1 MTGGRQLKGDEYMKK
16 RALFTKLTLLCAG
29 LLFFA
34 SCSMIDSAENAALKG
49 ETASASGQ
57 SSGQKFSFSG
67 SICVTGALPASLC
80 RADGDSVAS
89 RSALPS
95 YNIGSE
101 YYYFVTATQ
110 TDGSGTFSINSF
122 NNPSDFDTTN
132 GVIFA
137 LSLGSGTWQ
146 IISGVK
152 RSPTSSSVNANTD
165 PIIMS
170 DTYPATLSAA
180 NPVVSHIFYPKP
192 SQSGEGTVELKISVY
207 SEISDFGRVTAS
219 CSKSAWAEKVS
230 EPSYDTEAGQWII
243 QTNPSNTLP
252 SGTYEVTF
260 NFYNTSNILLY
271 STVQTINVFDNMTTN
286 TWLSD
291 GSGAIDDNGTFALS
305 NSLVTSFART
315 TFYVGQTSAATSVE
329 VNASDITGNGSP
341 YAPLETVNKAV
352 EVIKAN
358 GDSSKDYRI
367 FISGELSGSTEI
379 TPPFDG
385 KARSLTLAGLN
396 GLDSNG
402 EPKDSLISDST
413 EIVLSVMT
421 NVPVTIKNLAIKGGT
436 TGLSVG
442 LTGTNVIIESG
453 VLITDCSRGVNLYAN
468 ASLTMK
474 GGKISGNIGTS
485 EGAGVETANGTSFT
499 FEGGEIS
506 ENEATGNGG
515 GVYIANSA
523 TFTMTGG
530 TIKKNKAASGAGI
543 YNSAY
548 NTAPSSSIT
557 NGTIT
562 ENEASEKGGGICNT
576 THSVL
581 TVTGGE
587 ISKNTAP
594 LGGAIHV
601 YYASLFLGGDAYI
614 PYGDK
619 NGSKGAGKNDICLE
633 KNGAHDSYITLSS
646 GLFKHSKSNPIA
658 VTHSEWQRGKTIVQ
672 AGTNDIDLTPYK
684 DYFTYTQDGWGSKVS
699 TDKKS
704 IYIDTPIYVAGTEPE
719 REVCTADGSDVTG
732 EGTRAK
738 PYATIAKAIELL
750 TDKDTD
756 YTIYIDG
763 TISGV
768 QTIPDTL
775 KSDGTGTYNAKSLT
789 IDGVNGLDQ
798 NNKPIDILDGNK
810 ASDSTLTVE
819 SNVPVTITNLKII
832 NGTGKSTFKR
842 GGGIYISDNASLA
855 LGDGALVTDNTAKD
869 GGGIYNLGK
878 LFLYGT
884 AMVGMQTN
892 SVATSDNWGNKATGE
907 GAGIYSTAQGQIY
920 LGYRSESETE
930 VLTGGVC
937 GNYNANSR
945 AEEPGENC
953 GGGICMSSNFESGKI
968 EIASGNIS
976 YNYAMNGAGIYTRG
990 HVTMTGGTI
999 EGNEG
1004 NSADTTNGKGGGIYL
1019 YDFNTS
1025 PRTFTMSGNAVIKN
1039 NKNIALGAGVYL
1051 RNGYCTF
1058 EMNGGEISGNIALS
1072 NGGAVYM
1079 DNMNGSSSLNIQG
1092 AANIPYG
1099 GAVKNNDIYMSDTSQ
1114 KIKITGPL
1122 SERDADKVIGLTP
1135 SSYTERTLLAAETG
1149 VTLADEAGKFI
1160 VTNNEWGIL
1169 ATGSLVNAKTA
1180 TTLAATLSALPA
1192 NTVENPYEILL
1203 YASSE
1208 SDFETIK
1215 SILKS
1220 NSSKYVN
1227 ITLYCPG
1234 FTSLPESAFISCT
1247 SLVGITLPYGITA
1260 IGEFVFAGCSN
1271 LSSLI
1276 LPESLK
1282 STSYRDLNGCT
1293 ALKSIVLPDSLE
1305 TIGIQSFDST
1315 GLTSITIPKNVKTIG
1330 DDAFASSTSLAEVI
1344 VDSENQYFKAIDGVL
1359 YNKEET
1365 KLLYYPAAKTGSF
1378 VIPNSVTTIG
1388 GYSFYHSKLSNLTIP
1403 ESVTSIGDR
1412 AFEACSLTSI
1422 TLPNSL
1428 KTIDSEAFA
1437 LCSNLTTVTIPK
1449 SVTSIYRSPFSG
1461 CSNLTE
1467 INVEEGNSKYV
1478 SVDGVLFDKDKTLL
1492 ICYPAGSSAT
1502 SYTIPNTVKKI
1513 GTYAFNRCSKLTS
1526 ITISDSVDYINS
1538 YGIYSCT
1545 SLSSII
1551 FTDTTTWYKT
1561 SKYTY
1566 TDGEVVDFTDS
1577 AANVATINNSQ
1588 NTYWYKE

>member
-1 MTGGRQLKGDEYMKK
+1 MKK
-16 RALFTKLTLLCAG
+16 SITKHFIFLFTLI
-29 LLFFA
+29 FA
-34 SCSMIDSAENAALKG
+34 SCSNLFTSQESLPSNTKIHFTGTLC
-49 ETASASGQ
+49 
-57 SSGQKFSFSG
+57 
-67 SICVTGALPASLC
+67 ITGALPESLNQVQGDSYAELDSASL
-80 RADGDSVAS
+80 S

-95 YNIGSE
+95 YNIGNE
-101 YYYFVTATQ
+101 YYYYVTATQ
-110 TDGSGTFSINSF
+110 TDGSGTFNINSIDNSDSF
-122 NNPSDFDTTN
+122 NTSSDVT
-132 GVIFA
+132 FA
-137 LSLGSGTWQ
+137 LELTTGKWDIECGIKKAKTSGAA
-146 IISGVK
+146 SDDDLPV
-152 RSPTSSSVNANTD
+152 
-165 PIIMS
+165 MS
-170 DTYPATLSAA
+170 DTYPAPLTSA
-180 NPVVSHIFYPKP
+180 NPVLNHTFYPKP
-192 SQSGEGTVELKISVY
+192 SQNGSGSLELTFTYENGTVDSVIVKCGSDQWTRSSSSATQWTISED
-207 SEISDFGRVTAS
+207 SID
-219 CSKSAWAEKVS
+219 
-230 EPSYDTEAGQWII
+230 
-243 QTNPSNTLP
+243 
-252 SGTYEVTF
+252 SGTYDV
-260 NFYNTSNILLY
+260 NIYFYKNDSNSNPILVY
-271 STVQTINVFDNMTTN
+271 STTQTINIFDDMKTN
-286 TWLSD
+286 TWVSD
-291 GSGAIDDNGTFALS
+291 GSGVIDSDGNFKLSSALI
-305 NSLVTSFART
+305 TEYART
-315 TFYVGQTSAATSVE
+315 TFYVGDTGVGKE
-329 VNASDITGNGSP
+329 PSDTEGTGSP
-341 YAPLETVNKAV
+341 YTPFETISKALEI
-352 EVIKAN
+352 IKAN

-367 FISGELSGSTEI
+367 FISGELSESTVI
-379 TPPFDG
+379 TPPFNG
-385 KARSLTLAGLN
+385 KAKSLTLEGLN

-402 EPKDSLISDST
+402 EPKDSLIDST
-413 EIVLSVMT
+413 EKVLSVMT

-442 LTGTNVIIESG
+442 PGDTNVVIESG
-453 VLITDCSRGVNLYAN
+453 VLITDCKQGACVHSG

-474 GGKISGNIGTS
+474 GGKISGNVGIA
-485 EGAGVETANGTSFT
+485 EGAGVQTANGTSFT

-515 GVYIANSA
+515 GVYIAGSA

-543 YNSAY
+543 YNSDD
-548 NTAPSSSIT
+548 TAPSSSIT

-601 YYASLFLGGDAYI
+601 FYASLFLGGDAYI

-633 KNGAHDSYITLSS
+633 KSGSNDSYITLSD
-646 GLFKHSKSNPIA
+646 GLSKHGKSNPIA
-658 VTHSEWQRGKTIVQ
+658 VTHSDWQRGKTIVQ
-672 AGTNDIDLTPYK
+672 AGTNVTDLTQYK
-684 DYFTYTQDGWGSKVS
+684 NYFTYTQDGWGSKVS

-704 IYIDTPIYVAGTEPE
+704 IYIDTPIYVAGQTNHPYCG
-719 REVCTADGSDVTG
+719 VAGNDTNGDGTK
-732 EGTRAK
+732 AK

-775 KSDGTGTYNAKSLT
+775 KSDETGTYKAKSLT
-789 IDGVNGLDQ
+789 IEGVNGLDDTSGE
-798 NNKPIDILDGNK
+798 PIDILDGNGL
-810 ASDSTLTVE
+810 SDSTLTVE

-832 NGTGKSTFKR
+832 NGTGKSPFKR
-842 GGGIYISDNASLA
+842 GGGIYISSNASLA
-855 LGDGALVTDNTAKD
+855 LGDGALVTQNTAKD

-892 SVATSDNWGNKATGE
+892 SVAKSDKWGNKATEG
-907 GAGIYSTAQGQIY
+907 GAGIYSAAQGQIY
-920 LGYRSESETE
+920 LGYRNENETE
-930 VLTGGVC
+930 ELTGGVC
-937 GNYNANSR
+937 GNYNANTVEDPVF
-945 AEEPGENC
+945 ADMQG
-953 GGGICMSSNFESGKI
+953 GGGIYLNGTFPTAKI
-968 EIASGNIS
+968 EIDSGNIS
-976 YNYAMNGAGIYTRG
+976 YNYAVNGAGIYAIG

-1004 NSADTTNGKGGGIYL
+1004 NSADTTKGKGGGLYL
-1019 YDFNTS
+1019 SDMNEST
-1025 PRTFTMSGNAVIKN
+1025 RTFTMSGNAVIKN
-1039 NKNIALGAGVYL
+1039 NRNIALGAGVYI
-1051 RNGYCTF
+1051 RREYCTF

-1079 DNMNGSSSLNIQG
+1079 GGSSSLNIQG
-1092 AANIPYG
+1092 SANIPYG

-1114 KIKITGPL
+1114 KVKITAPL
-1122 SERDADKVIGLTP
+1122 SERDTDNVIGLTP
-1135 SSYTERTLLAAETG
+1135 SSYTERTLLEAGTG
-1149 VTLADEAGKFI
+1149 VTLADEAGKFV
-1160 VTNNEWGIL
+1160 VTNNEWGIV
-1169 ATGSLVNAKTA
+1169 ATGNLVKVKTA
-1180 TTLAATLSALPA
+1180 TTLAETLSALSD
-1192 NTVENPYEILL
+1192 NTVNNPYEILL
-1203 YASSE
+1203 YASSD
-1208 SDFETIK
+1208 SDFTTIK
-1215 SILKS
+1215 NILKS

-1234 FTSLPESAFISCT
+1234 FTSLPESAFGSCT
-1247 SLVGITLPYGITA
+1247 SLVGITLPYGITD
-1260 IGEFVFAGCSN
+1260 IGQFVFAGCSN

-1282 STSYRDLNGCT
+1282 STSYRDLNGCN
-1293 ALKSIVLPDSLE
+1293 ALKSIVLPESLE
-1305 TIGIQSFDST
+1305 TIGSQSFDST
-1315 GLTSITIPKNVKTIG
+1315 GLTSITIPKNVKTISN
-1330 DDAFASSTSLAEVI
+1330 DAFASSSSLAEVI

-1359 YNKEET
+1359 YNKEGT

-1378 VIPNSVTTIG
+1378 VIPNSVTQIG
-1388 GYSFYHSKLSNLTIP
+1388 GYSFYHSQLSYLTIP

-1428 KTIDSEAFA
+1428 KTIESEAFA

-1461 CSNLTE
+1461 CPNLTE
-1467 INVEEGNSKYV
+1467 IIVEEGNSKYV
-1478 SVDGVLFDKDKTLL
+1478 SVNGVLFDKDKTLL

-1502 SYTIPNTVKKI
+1502 SYTIPNTVEKI

-1526 ITISDSVDYINS
+1526 ITISDSVNYINS

-1545 SLSSII
+1545 SLTSII

-1561 SKYTY
+1561 RNYTY

-1577 AANVATINNSQ
+1577 AANASTINNSQ